1 MKKAI
6 LAVSFGTTHDDAEA
20 SCIRPVEEALRRA
33 FPEWSV
39 YRAWTSRLIQKRLRE
54 RGVQVENE
62 SEALS
67 RLRAAGYDEIA
78 VISTHIIPGR
88 EYEMTVRA
96 AEGLPVSKPLL
107 YDDAD
112 LNWMASLLSEIA
124 RKEERPLLMMG
135 HGTDHAANER
145 YARLRERLPEN
156 VFLAC
161 VEGEYSLEGIL
172 PALECL
178 PRRAVTL
185 MPLMLVAGDH
195 AKNDMAGEGDSWK
208 NRLQAL
214 GFDVR
219 VRMQGLGSL
228 PAVQTRFVEKAGVI
242 IQ

>member
-1 MKKAI
+1 
-6 LAVSFGTTHDDAEA
+6 
-20 SCIRPVEEALRRA
+20 
-33 FPEWSV
+33 
-39 YRAWTSRLIQKRLRE
+39 
-54 RGVQVENE
+54 
-62 SEALS
+62 
-67 RLRAAGYDEIA
+67 
-78 VISTHIIPGR
+78 
-88 EYEMTVRA
+88 MTVRA

-107 YDDAD
+107 CDDAD

-124 RKEERPLLMMG
+124 REEDRPLLMMG
-135 HGTDHAANER
+135 HGTEHAANER
-145 YARLRERLPEN
+145 YARLRERVPQS

-161 VEGEYSLEGIL
+161 VEGEYSLEGVL
-172 PALECL
+172 PALDRL

-195 AKNDMAGEGDSWK
+195 AKNDMAGEGASWK

-228 PAVQTRFVEKAGVI
+228 PAVQARFVEKAGAI